1 MADEKL
7 NDPVNHPSHYLKAA
21 ITIEPIELTARLD
34 SCLGQALQYLFRAP
48 YKGHMRE
55 DMEKALFYLIKERE
69 IMQRDR
75 TDIDTDITTQA
86 LARVFYMYSTGLAHA
101 VIGELFMRSGG
112 GRITETEVREAQQV
126 VVNCLLNMRP
136 EEEVNDGVEAQG

>member
-48 YKGHMRE
+48 YKGRMRE
-55 DMEKALFYLIKERE
+55 DMEKAIFYLRKEQE
-69 IMQRDR
+69 VMALDR
-75 TDIDTDITTQA
+75 TDIENDAVTQA
-86 LARVFYMYSTGLAHA
+86 YARVFYMHSVGL
-101 VIGELFMRSGG
+101 VRDVLFVLFIENPSD
-112 GRITETEVREAQQV
+112 RITIDEVKEAENV
-126 VVNCLLNMRP
+126 VKQYLPVFKK
-136 EEEVNDGVEAQG
+136 EDDDGVGAQG